1 MTTATSEVLR
11 PSVKQRSARTG
22 QLAVALQEAFTVAV
36 RLRANRQVAAD
47 ADSFRAHIKT
57 LLATSDRDARQA
69 GYEGEHVKLAVY
81 AFVAFLD
88 ESVLNSSA
96 PIFAGWARQPLQ
108 EEIFGDH
115 VAGEAF
121 FHKLDDLL
129 ARQDSEALA
138 DVLEVFLLC
147 LRLGFRGRYGSA
159 SGDQL
164 EAVMGSIQRKI
175 DRIRGPAPE
184 LSPVWRPP
192 ADSVGVGPDPWLPRL
207 GIAAAGAFL
216 LALVLFVAFR
226 LGLRGGVSELME
238 LVSLLP

>member
-1 MTTATSEVLR
+1 
-11 PSVKQRSARTG
+11 VKQGSARTG
-22 QLAVALQEAFTVAV
+22 QLAVALQEGFTVAV

-57 LLATSDRDARQA
+57 LLAGADREARAA
-69 GYEGEHVKLAVY
+69 GYEGEHVKLAIY

-96 PIFAGWARQPLQ
+96 PIFSGWARQPLQ

-121 FHKLDDLL
+121 FRKLEDLL
-129 ARQDSEALA
+129 AQQDSDALA
-138 DVLEVFLLC
+138 DVLEVFQLC

-159 SGDQL
+159 SDQL
-164 EAVMGSIQRKI
+164 HGIMDSIQRKM
-175 DRIRGPAPE
+175 DRIRGPSPE
-184 LSPVWRPP
+184 LSPDWRPP
-192 ADSVGVGPDPWLPRL
+192 TDAVAIGPDPWLPRL
-207 GIAAAGAFL
+207 GMAAAGAFL
-216 LALVLFVAFR
+216 LALALYGAFR
-226 LGLRGGVSELME
+226 LGLRGGVSELMG